1 MTKVIDKLIE
11 NTKKAYKESI
21 LIDNTILQD
30 LLLEILTD
38 SKKLQEKLDNLSVD
52 NGEEIVGT
60 KKKRYTYEQVKAI
73 TKIQLQLAKEEITID
88 TANREILKIANH
100 FPVHNLVQYNKRL
113 KKALDGIGEYGFAF
127 PSNWAKALLEIT
139 NNNPMVVKALREQ
152 QRLYREK
159 DGRIKQTL
167 EDLLNGI

>member
-11 NTKKAYKESI
+11 NAKKAYKESI

-52 NGEEIVGT
+52 NGKELMGA

-88 TANREILKIANH
+88 VASREILKIANH
-100 FPVHNLVQYNKRL
+100 FPVHNLVQYNKRF
-113 KKALDGIGEYGFAF
+113 KKALGGIGEYGFAF

-139 NNNPMVVKALREQ
+139 NNNSMVVKALREQ

-159 DGRIKQTL
+159 DGRINQTL
-167 EDLLNGI
+167 EDLLNVL